1 MTAKTA
7 TVPNNLAS
15 IIPVDMLQTEL
26 ARRLMNMT
34 ISDLIKLAGTG
45 TAPVAPTKRKKQPKA
60 KKPIPVKKKA
70 KRVRRK
76 LPPVGERIAELLQG
90 ASESEW
96 RTMSEIANNAGV
108 EMPNGNMRIAMTQGW
123 DGNPPVLEW
132 NGISAAG
139 ARYRSAYK
147 GQGANIA

>member
-1 MTAKTA
+1 MNTKNA
-7 TVPNNLAS
+7 TVPNSLAS

-34 ISDLIKLAGTG
+34 ISDLIKLAGS
-45 TAPVAPTKRKKQPKA
+45 APATVAPKKRKKQPQA
-60 KKPIPVKKKA
+60 KKVIPAKKKA

-76 LPPVGERIAELLQG
+76 LPPVGERIAELLEG

-96 RTMSEIANNAGV
+96 RTMIEIADNAGV
-108 EMPNGNMRIAMTQGW
+108 EMPNGNMRVAMTQGW

-132 NGISAAG
+132 NGINAAG
-139 ARYRSAYK
+139 ARYRAITSKPA
-147 GQGANIA
+147 ANF

>member
-1 MTAKTA
+1 MTTKNA
-7 TVPNNLAS
+7 TVPNSLAS

-34 ISDLIKLAGTG
+34 ISDLLKLAGSAP
-45 TAPVAPTKRKKQPKA
+45 APVAPTKRKKQPKA
-60 KKPIPVKKKA
+60 KKAIPVKKKE

-76 LPPVGERIAELLQG
+76 LAPVGERIADLLNG
-90 ASESEW
+90 ASASEW

-108 EMPNGNMRIAMTQGW
+108 EMPNGNMRVAMTQGW

-132 NGISAAG
+132 NGVNAAG
-139 ARYRSAYK
+139 ARYRAITSNPA
-147 GQGANIA
+147 ANF